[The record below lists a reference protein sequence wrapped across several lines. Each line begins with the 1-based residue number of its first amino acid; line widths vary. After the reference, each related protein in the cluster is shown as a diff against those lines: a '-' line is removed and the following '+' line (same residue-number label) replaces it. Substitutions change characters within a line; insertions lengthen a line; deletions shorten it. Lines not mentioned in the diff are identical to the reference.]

1 MIDYSKSRIAVIG
14 LGYVGLPLAVAFSRK
29 REVLGFDIDSERV
42 EELSNGVDRT
52 LEIKPMELKNKKN
65 LVFSNNEFDLD
76 SCRIFIVTVPTPID
90 SKNKPDLKPLISAS
104 SMLAKFIKKGSLIIF
119 ESTVYPGATEEVCV
133 PALEEIS
140 GLKFNLDFFCGYSPE
155 RINPGDRTRNLES
168 ITKVVSGSN
177 EFIAD
182 EVDKL
187 YSSIIEAGT
196 FKVSSIKIAEAAK
209 VIENTQRDL
218 NIALINELSIL
229 FNKLGLD
236 TSEILEAAET
246 KWNFVPFK
254 PGLVGGHCIG
264 IDPYY
269 LTHKAQEIGFEP
281 EVILAGRKIN
291 DSMSTFIVDEMSR
304 KLSANSLS
312 LANSKIL
319 ILGFSFKENCRDIRN
334 TKVADIVKILESR
347 NSKVEVYDPWIDVEE
362 AKDLY
367 NIDCLRT
374 FPSSTE
380 YSAILIAVAHKEFR
394 QIKIDKLRHLL
405 IKDGILYDVK
415 SIFSKSDVDGA
426 L

>member
-52 LEIKPMELKNKKN
+52 LEIEPMELKNNKN

-76 SCRIFIVTVPTPID
+76 SCTIFIVTVPTPID

-291 DSMSTFIVDEMSR
+291 DSMPTFIVDEMSR

>member
-14 LGYVGLPLAVAFSRK
+14 LGYVGLPIAVAFSKK
-29 REVLGFDIDSERV
+29 REVLAFDINSERIK
-42 EELSNGVDRT
+42 ELSNGVDRT
-52 LEIKPMELKNKKN
+52 LEIESKELKDKKN
-65 LVFSNNEFDLD
+65 LVFSNNELDLD
-76 SCRIFIVTVPTPID
+76 TCSVFIVTVPTPID

-104 SMLAKFIKKGSLIIF
+104 SMIAKFIKKGSLIIF

-133 PALEEIS
+133 PVLEEIS
-140 GLKFNLDFFCGYSPE
+140 SLKFNSDFFCGYSPE
-155 RINPGDRTRNLES
+155 RINPGDRTRNLKT

-264 IDPYY
+264 IETYY
-269 LTHKAQEIGFEP
+269 LTYKAQEIGFEP

-312 LANSKIL
+312 LANSRIL

-347 NSKVEVYDPWIDVEE
+347 NSKVEVYDPWIDIEE

-374 FPSSTE
+374 FPSSKE
-380 YSAILIAVAHKEFR
+380 YSAILIAVAHKEFI
-394 QIKIDKLRHLL
+394 QIKIDKLRQLL

-415 SIFSKSDVDGA
+415 SIFSRSDVDGA